1 MASTHIND
9 WRELELKIFVQNYII
24 IKSEDETEEVLLDLD
39 NFEDLYSKYKSSL
52 GEPTPAEQEDKI
64 LSLENKVEELENLI
78 KKIEVREQ
86 LVREKEYCNYPL

>member
-9 WRELELKIFVQNYII
+9 FRELELKTFIGSYIT
-24 IKSEDETEEVLLDLD
+24 IKSEDETESVLFD
-39 NFEDLYSKYKSSL
+39 FENLEDSYGKYRTYIGK
-52 GEPTPAEQEDKI
+52 PTPEEYEDKI

-86 LVREKEYCNYPL
+86 LVREKEYYNYPL